1 MSEIRIFRYSG
12 NVDDAF
18 KGIIVVLLSF
28 CLAQQAQAGS
38 ISISNRNCALQ
49 GLSRTN
55 HTKFFLFASAGT
67 HGEDKPPNVPFDND
81 CTTAEWFT
89 LRVGYTKTLQV
100 ASWIRYVGSWAT
112 QCHYGVQAEGAFL
125 SNDHVLGKDISKYVC
140 ELDGWGVCQCRTQ

>member
-81 CTTAEWFT
+81 CTSRMVHPA
-89 LRVGYTKTLQV
+89 RGVHQN
-100 ASWIRYVGSWAT
+100 AT
-112 QCHYGVQAEGAFL
+112 GGVV
-125 SNDHVLGKDISKYVC
+125 DTV
-140 ELDGWGVCQCRTQ
+140 

>member
-1 MSEIRIFRYSG
+1 MNSFPGTNHKLRRKRVRERTKLYNIS
-12 NVDDAF
+12 A
-18 KGIIVVLLSF
+18 IVMVFSLS
-28 CLAQQAQAGS
+28 LAQQAQAGA

-100 ASWIRYVGSWAT
+100 ASWIRYNGNWAT
-112 QCHYGVQAEGAFL
+112 QCRYNVLAEGAL
-125 SNDHVLGKDISKYVC
+125 SFKRPGIGKRHLEVR
-140 ELDGWGVCQCRTQ
+140 V